1 MEACHSG
8 PSPFAGAGL
17 IRAAPKRQSLHLASQ
32 QSPCYGARE
41 ANGHASCEPFAWL
54 KISYPGVKT
63 RVDISGGI
71 QASLSGRY
79 ALALFELANEQ
90 KKLETVGKD
99 LAAVKQALG
108 ESDVFRALTTSPLVG
123 RDEAMRAVAATA
135 AAMKLD
141 TVTANFLGVLARN
154 RRLAQLPAVIRA
166 FNQLAARHRGE
177 ITAEVTSA
185 HALDAG
191 QVDAIRQNLRSRMGR
206 DIAVD
211 LSVDPAIL
219 GGLVV
224 KIGSQMI
231 DGSIRTKLNNLAQ
244 VMKG

>member
-1 MEACHSG
+1 
-8 PSPFAGAGL
+8 
-17 IRAAPKRQSLHLASQ
+17 
-32 QSPCYGARE
+32 
-41 ANGHASCEPFAWL
+41 
-54 KISYPGVKT
+54 
-63 RVDISGGI
+63 VDISGGI

-79 ALALFELANEQ
+79 ALALFELADEQ
-90 KKLETVGKD
+90 KKLEAVGRD
-99 LAAVKQALG
+99 LAAVRQALG
-108 ESDVFRALTTSPLVG
+108 ESDAFRALTTSPLV
-123 RDEAMRAVAATA
+123 RREEAVKAVAATA
-135 AAMKLD
+135 GAMKLD
-141 TVTANFLGVLARN
+141 GITANFLGVLAKN

-166 FNQLAARHRGE
+166 FNLLSARHRGE

-185 HALDAG
+185 HPLDAG
-191 QVDAIRQNLRSRMGR
+191 QVDAIRQNLRTRMGR

-211 LSVDPAIL
+211 LAVDPSIL

>member
-1 MEACHSG
+1 
-8 PSPFAGAGL
+8 
-17 IRAAPKRQSLHLASQ
+17 
-32 QSPCYGARE
+32 
-41 ANGHASCEPFAWL
+41 
-54 KISYPGVKT
+54 
-63 RVDISGGI
+63 VDISGGI

-90 KKLETVGKD
+90 KKLEAVGRD
-99 LAAVKQALG
+99 LAAVSQALG
-108 ESDVFRALTTSPLVG
+108 ESDELKALTTSPLVG
-123 RDEAMRAVAATA
+123 RDEAVKAVAATA
-135 AAMKLD
+135 VAMKLD
-141 TVTANFLGVLARN
+141 GTTANFLGVLAKN
-154 RRLAQLPAVIRA
+154 RRLAQLPGVIRA
-166 FNQLAARHRGE
+166 FNILSARHRGE

-191 QVDAIRQNLRSRMGR
+191 QVDAIRQNLRTRMGR

-211 LSVDPAIL
+211 LNVDPAIL

-231 DGSIRTKLNNLAQ
+231 DGSIRTKLNTLAQ